1 MTWEAKIP
9 TVMYAATDCGPLFA
23 TSALSNEGYFFFFLS
38 FELFFFLCCLSRF
51 IMTNKFYEGSA
62 RYWSTLDSV
71 EIKQDEGKIATF
83 NVSVISAPAEYSFH
97 CQLVGTSTLYPA
109 RLIPSNSEASNWDVF
124 ISSFQVSTHCHFRDN
139 SRNYY
144 LLL

>member
-1 MTWEAKIP
+1 MQLLIVDLYLQPVLYQMKVI
-9 TVMYAATDCGPLFA
+9 
-23 TSALSNEGYFFFFLS
+23 FFFFCHLNS
-38 FELFFFLCCLSRF
+38 FFLCCLSRF

-71 EIKQDEGKIATF
+71 EIEQDEGKIATF